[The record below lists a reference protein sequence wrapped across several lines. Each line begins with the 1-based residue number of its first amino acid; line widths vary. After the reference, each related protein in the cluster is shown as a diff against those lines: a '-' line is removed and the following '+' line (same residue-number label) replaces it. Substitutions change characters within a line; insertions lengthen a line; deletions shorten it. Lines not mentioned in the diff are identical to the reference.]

1 VTGRPAPTVSII
13 VPVLDEQDI
22 IVEHLT
28 RLRDGF
34 PDCERVVVDG
44 GSSDD
49 TVARAA
55 ALATVVHARGGRGP
69 QDNAGAA
76 AASGEVLWFVHAD
89 TRLDPAALDALRAAL
104 ADPRVAGGGFRLR
117 FDRSSPALRWL
128 EWTTALRAR
137 RLGWVFGDQAMFLRR
152 EVFDAVGGFPPIPI
166 MEDLELSRRLRRLRR
181 SGHSMVVL
189 PQTSTASARRF
200 VAHGTVRMIVRM
212 QYLKLLYFLGVA
224 PEQLHRRYTSPAAP
238 QARGTVP
245 GPLGPA
251 GARLRALERR
261 TRPVDAEFT
270 TALARRWQSLPEIA
284 RTPGQLLGRHAVGC
298 EGTHGVFPRCNLACT
313 PCYHSR
319 DANRVRV
326 DGAHTL
332 REVAAQMALLRRERG
347 PAAHAQ
353 LIGGEVS
360 LLDPDD
366 HAAALAIMRRYGR
379 EPMSMTHGDLDPD
392 YLDRL
397 AVGPDGRRRVRR
409 LSFAVH
415 VDSLMFGRRG
425 IPRPPHEAALHPYRQ
440 RFVDQVVRLRREHG
454 VRSFLAH
461 NMTVTPANLAQIPE
475 VITGTWDMA
484 FGMLS
489 FQPAAFLG
497 DDRRWHEDYR
507 ATTSDQ
513 VWAEIERG
521 AGTGLD
527 YTVLANGDTRCNRT
541 AYGVRVGSRWVP
553 LLDGDDPR
561 DLATRDAFFRFYGP
575 VSLTGQPGWVSTARL
590 ARVAAAHPR
599 VVPIVAGWLARAV
612 RRGGGPG
619 VVARAALRGR
629 VRPLT
634 FVMHQFMDAADVA
647 PAWEA
652 TQRGELSDDPR
663 IRGTQERLAACHY
676 AMAHPETG
684 TLVPA
689 CVQHALLDPVEN
701 QHLRRLLP
709 LTPLAHDVEAPAR
722 ADTPEGSG

>member
-1 VTGRPAPTVSII
+1 
-13 VPVLDEQDI
+13 
-22 IVEHLT
+22 
-28 RLRDGF
+28 
-34 PDCERVVVDG
+34 
-44 GSSDD
+44 
-49 TVARAA
+49 
-55 ALATVVHARGGRGP
+55 
-69 QDNAGAA
+69 
-76 AASGEVLWFVHAD
+76 
-89 TRLDPAALDALRAAL
+89 
-104 ADPRVAGGGFRLR
+104 
-117 FDRSSPALRWL
+117 
-128 EWTTALRAR
+128 
-137 RLGWVFGDQAMFLRR
+137 
-152 EVFDAVGGFPPIPI
+152 
-166 MEDLELSRRLRRLRR
+166 
-181 SGHSMVVL
+181 MVVL

-224 PEQLHRRYTSPAAP
+224 PEQLHRRYTTPAAP
-238 QARGTVP
+238 QARGTLP

-332 REVAAQMALLRRERG
+332 REVEAQMALLRRERG

-379 EPMSMTHGDLDPD
+379 EPMSMTHGDVDPD

-397 AVGPDGRRRVRR
+397 ALGPDGRRRVRR

-454 VRSFLAH
+454 VHSFLAH
-461 NMTVTPANLAQIPE
+461 NMTVAPANLAQIPE
-475 VITGTWDMA
+475 VITGTWNMA

-527 YTVLANGDTRCNRT
+527 YTVLANGDTRCNAT
-541 AYGVRVGSRWVP
+541 APPTGCASGPAGCRCSTATTP
-553 LLDGDDPR
+553 ATSPP
-561 DLATRDAFFRFYGP
+561 ATRSSG
-575 VSLTGQPGWVSTARL
+575 STARS
-590 ARVAAAHPR
+590 ASPASRAGSSPR
-599 VVPIVAGWLARAV
+599 AWSGWPRPTRASYRS
-612 RRGGGPG
+612 RRGGWPGRCAAAAGPASWPAPRCG
-619 VVARAALRGR
+619 DGCGR
-629 VRPLT
+629 
-634 FVMHQFMDAADVA
+634 
-647 PAWEA
+647 
-652 TQRGELSDDPR
+652 
-663 IRGTQERLAACHY
+663 
-676 AMAHPETG
+676 
-684 TLVPA
+684 
-689 CVQHALLDPVEN
+689 
-701 QHLRRLLP
+701 
-709 LTPLAHDVEAPAR
+709 
-722 ADTPEGSG
+722 